1 MKRGFWVRA
10 LAGVAVVVA
19 VPLLVLNACVESYSW
34 KEKVTLVVE
43 TPAGIKTS
51 SSVLRAYS
59 SREKFLPGH
68 PGGRGHVSVIGE
80 ASSVEVASGRYL
92 FVLKSRVPLA
102 PKVIRTDRPTDFT
115 EYFSS
120 LERLKTE
127 KVLSSK
133 HAPVLVTFDD
143 ISDPKTARQV
153 TRENIDS
160 IFGSG
165 VRVREIRLTLNPDEP
180 VTEGRILKV
189 LPWLPQYKEKKFDGQ
204 RFMSSSSKHPFAN
217 SLSAGSFKVGGY

>member
-1 MKRGFWVRA
+1 MRA
-10 LAGVAVVVA
+10 LAGVAVVIA

-43 TPAGIKTS
+43 TPSGLKAG

-59 SREKFLPGH
+59 SNERFLPGH
-68 PGGRGHVSVIGE
+68 PGGRAHSGLSGE
-80 ASSVEVASGRYL
+80 SPFVEVVPGKYL
-92 FVLKSRVPLA
+92 FAKKSRSPLAQNVLKKLLPSDYSQ
-102 PKVIRTDRPTDFT
+102 RT
-115 EYFSS
+115 SA
-120 LERLKTE
+120 LERLRTE

-133 HAPVLVTFDD
+133 RAPVLVTFDD

-153 TRENIDS
+153 TRENIES

-180 VTEGRILKV
+180 VTDGRILKV
-189 LPWLPQYKEKKFDGQ
+189 LPWLPQYKEKQFDGQ